1 MHDGDIEFDA
11 RILTPVFVLVAA
23 GVAVAV
29 GASGPSWTRAGRL
42 VTGAMVAGWLALAL
56 RADAAAIG
64 AQREEGYGYEAPDWQ
79 ASDFARWLRSE
90 EGGKRY
96 QLFTND
102 PAAAYFLTGRPARLL
117 PDGLDAQTVRAF
129 ADVIRARH
137 GAVLGFE
144 SYFDPVAPPESL
156 AARLGLR
163 EAIRFDYGVAWTP
176 ADSTERR
183 P

>member
-1 MHDGDIEFDA
+1 
-11 RILTPVFVLVAA
+11 
-23 GVAVAV
+23 
-29 GASGPSWTRAGRL
+29 
-42 VTGAMVAGWLALAL
+42 MVAGWLALAL